1 VGFLLSTLAQI
12 QPQILGIL
20 IHICFASGRAFCG
33 DAAMQLSQMR
43 QILSARDIQLS
54 KSLGQNFLHDA
65 NVLRK
70 IVTAANLTS
79 TDKVLEVGPGLGPL
93 TEGLL
98 AEAGEVVAI
107 EMDERLV
114 DYLAERWPQE
124 PKLTLIHADAFVWL
138 KTHRQDWSD
147 WKVVAN
153 LPYSVAS
160 PLLIELAEAHGPP
173 SRMCVTLQHEV
184 VNRLAAQ
191 PDTDDYGLITLLIQ
205 LRYTVAS
212 RFRIA
217 ADCFFPV
224 PDVESSC
231 ITLNRRSAPL
241 LSDADAVTFK
251 RLVKLA
257 FSQRRKKML
266 KLLKQNWPVDRLLA
280 AFEDAGVHP
289 DQRAEKV
296 SLEQFVRL
304 VHCLTSVP

>member
-1 VGFLLSTLAQI
+1 
-12 QPQILGIL
+12 
-20 IHICFASGRAFCG
+20 
-33 DAAMQLSQMR
+33 MQLSQMR
-43 QILSARDIQLS
+43 QVLSARDIQLS
-54 KSLGQNFLHDA
+54 KSLGQNFLHDT

-70 IVTAANLTS
+70 IVAAADLSSN
-79 TDKVLEVGPGLGPL
+79 DQVLEIGPGLGPL
-93 TEGLL
+93 TELLL
-98 AEAGEVVAI
+98 ANAGNVIAI
-107 EMDERLV
+107 EMDERLL
-114 DYLAERWPQE
+114 DYLVERWPQQ

-138 KTHRQDWSD
+138 KTHRQDWSN
-147 WKVVAN
+147 WKLVAN

-184 VNRLAAQ
+184 VNRLAAR

-205 LRYTVAS
+205 LRYTVAN

-217 ADCFFPV
+217 SDCFFPV
-224 PDVESSC
+224 PEVESSC
-231 ITLNRRSAPL
+231 ITLNRRPSPL

-280 AFEDAGVHP
+280 AFAHAGVHP

-296 SLEQFVRL
+296 SLEQFVSL
-304 VHCLTSVP
+304 VLFLSATP